1 MKAKSS
7 YQIHPMSY
15 GPTIDDLRAAIRR
28 GEDDGVQPADMLLRL
43 TLRDVSLIKR
53 SPSVGVDEVSFAGGD
68 MRFLGVR
75 IVQGPY
81 AISALEA
88 PALPEEPAAAPVEA
102 PAKKTRKKAVAAKP
116 AAA

>member
-1 MKAKSS
+1 MKAKTSH
-7 YQIHPMSY
+7 QVQPMSY
-15 GPTIDDLRAAIRR
+15 GPTIDDLRVAIQR
-28 GEDDGVQPADMLLRL
+28 GEDDGVMRQDMLLRL

-53 SPSVGVDEVSFAGGD
+53 SPSVKTDEVSFVGGD
-68 MRFLGVR
+68 MRFLGVK

-102 PAKKTRKKAVAAKP
+102 PVKKRKASPKAAAKT
-116 AAA
+116 A